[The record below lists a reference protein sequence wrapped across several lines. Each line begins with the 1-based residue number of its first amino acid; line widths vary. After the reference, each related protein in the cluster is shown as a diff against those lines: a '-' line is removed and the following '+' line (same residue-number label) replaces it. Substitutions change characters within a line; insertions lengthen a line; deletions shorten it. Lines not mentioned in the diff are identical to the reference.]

1 MHLSDEQRE
10 LQRTVRRLLERS
22 SGSTAVR
29 AAVES
34 DPGYDTVLWQRLA
47 GEVGVAALAVPE
59 EVGGAG
65 FSVLETL
72 LVLEELGRTLTPS
85 PALGSAVL
93 ATQALLLSGDDKAC
107 HALLPDLAS
116 GERTAALAW
125 AGPRGWHPDA
135 TAVTACPTSSEECVL
150 TGRAFHVLDGGTAA
164 DLVVAARTGNGV
176 DLFVVRG
183 GEDGLER
190 STLRGMD
197 LSRRLTTVTF
207 DHCLGRPLGDAG
219 NGNRVLPRVLDVACV
234 ALAMEQV
241 GAAAHCL
248 EQTVEYTK
256 QREQF
261 GRPIGSFQAL
271 KHRMADLYVL
281 VETARSAAYAAAE
294 TAVVATQRPAATDA
308 EQQLRH
314 WAAVAKVY
322 CSEALF
328 AVAAEAVQ
336 MHGGIAITWEHDAQM
351 YLKRAHGSAQLFGQ
365 PREYV
370 TRLAGDVLL

>member
-1 MHLSDEQRE
+1 
-10 LQRTVRRLLERS
+10 
-22 SGSTAVR
+22 
-29 AAVES
+29 
-34 DPGYDTVLWQRLA
+34 
-47 GEVGVAALAVPE
+47 
-59 EVGGAG
+59 
-65 FSVLETL
+65 
-72 LVLEELGRTLTPS
+72 
-85 PALGSAVL
+85 
-93 ATQALLLSGDDKAC
+93 
-107 HALLPDLAS
+107 
-116 GERTAALAW
+116 
-125 AGPRGWHPDA
+125 
-135 TAVTACPTSSEECVL
+135 VL

-370 TRLAGDVLL
+370 TRLAGDVLP